1 MDRVA
6 AGYYRYVDRI
16 LGPGR
21 RDAPHVAPRST
32 ARGVE
37 SVTTFPNRFRDRYST
52 AFKEYL
58 DRSTE
63 DALHAAYELGR
74 EAVARNLS
82 MLDVVALHHSVF
94 GATLASAGPRDS
106 KVTVEAAADLLL
118 QTLSAFEMV
127 QRGFREAQ
135 VAATL
140 EKRHAEQLR
149 QLADA
154 FVAINSCLSV
164 RDVVDLVT
172 KHAAAI
178 VGEYC
183 CVASFAREGQRTQL
197 ESIALAPPAG
207 QSALQIDASRAKE
220 IDAFASRLGRAARL
234 SAGDAEE
241 ARWPELGPDSQHF
254 CDLVVVPLQNQRG
267 DHMGFVLIMKREGA
281 FSEKDESM
289 AIQLAEMLSASIEN
303 VRLYEREHRIAE
315 TLQQSLLPVQLPEPA
330 GISVA
335 VRYVPGAAGVNVGGD
350 WFDVVSLPNDRTGIA
365 VGDVMGRGVR
375 AASIMGQ
382 MRTAFRAYALDGS
395 DPGSVVK
402 RLNDLIPSL
411 DHDHFST
418 MVYIVWDP
426 AQRVAR
432 VVTAGHPPAL
442 LLEGSSG
449 TRYLDDA
456 MSMALGV
463 DPDAEYQHADVSIPP
478 RSTLVLYTDG
488 LVEQNQ
494 DLDDGFGR
502 LQEVVSPRVPDLDAL
517 CDVVLREMLSARPTD
532 DAALLVLRFE

>member
-1 MDRVA
+1 
-6 AGYYRYVDRI
+6 
-16 LGPGR
+16 
-21 RDAPHVAPRST
+21 
-32 ARGVE
+32 
-37 SVTTFPNRFRDRYST
+37 VTTFPNRFRDRYST
-52 AFKEYL
+52 AFEEYL

-74 EAVARNLS
+74 EAVARDLS

-94 GATLASAGPRDS
+94 GATLASVGPRDS
-106 KVTVEAAADLLL
+106 KATVEAAADLLL

-172 KHAAAI
+172 RHAAAI
-178 VGEYC
+178 LGEHC
-183 CVASFAREGQRTQL
+183 CVASLAGEGQRTQL
-197 ESIALAPPAG
+197 EAIALAQPAG
-207 QSALQIDASRAKE
+207 GSALQIDASLAKE
-220 IDAFASRLGRAARL
+220 IDAFASGLGRAARL
-234 SAGDAEE
+234 SAGDVEE

-254 CDLVVVPLQNQRG
+254 GDLVVIPLQNQRD
-267 DHMGFVLIMKREGA
+267 DHMGFVLIVKREGA
-281 FSEKDESM
+281 FSEKDESI

-335 VRYVPGAAGVNVGGD
+335 VRYVPGAAGVDVGGD
-350 WFDVVSLPNDRTGIA
+350 WFDVISLPNDRTGIA

-418 MVYIVWDP
+418 MVYVVWDP

-442 LLEGSSG
+442 LLDSGG

-456 MSMALGV
+456 VSIALGV
-463 DPDAEYQHADVSIPP
+463 DPDAEYQHADVFIPP

-502 LQEVVSPRVPDLDAL
+502 LQKVVTPQVPDLDAL
-517 CDVVLREMLSARPTD
+517 CDLVLKEMLSARPTD
-532 DAALLVLRFE
+532 DAALLVLMFE

>member
-1 MDRVA
+1 MAWVA
-6 AGYYRYVDRI
+6 AGYYRYVDRN
-16 LGPGR
+16 PGLTGG
-21 RDAPHVAPRST
+21 RDAPLVLPRST

-37 SVTTFPNRFRDRYST
+37 SVTTFPDRFRDRYST
-52 AFKEYL
+52 AFEEYL

-74 EAVARNLS
+74 EAVARDLS

-94 GATLASAGPRDS
+94 GATLASVGPRDS
-106 KVTVEAAADLLL
+106 KATVEAAADLLL

-178 VGEYC
+178 LGEHC
-183 CVASFAREGQRTQL
+183 CVASLAGEGQRTQL
-197 ESIALAPPAG
+197 EAIALAQPAG
-207 QSALQIDASRAKE
+207 GSALQIDASLAKE
-220 IDAFASRLGRAARL
+220 IDAFASGLGRAARL
-234 SAGDAEE
+234 SAGDVEE

-254 CDLVVVPLQNQRG
+254 GDLVVVPLQNQRD
-267 DHMGFVLIMKREGA
+267 DHMGFVLILKRKGA
-281 FSEKDESM
+281 FSEKDESI

-335 VRYVPGAAGVNVGGD
+335 VRYVPGAAGVDVGGD
-350 WFDVVSLPNDRTGIA
+350 WFDVISLPNDRTGIA

-418 MVYIVWDP
+418 MVYVVWDP

-442 LLEGSSG
+442 LLDSGG

-456 MSMALGV
+456 VSIALGV

-488 LVEQNQ
+488 LVEHNQ
-494 DLDDGFGR
+494 DLDDGFSR
-502 LQEVVSPRVPDLDAL
+502 LQKVVTPRVPDLDAL
-517 CDVVLREMLSARPTD
+517 CDVVLKEMLSARPTD
-532 DAALLVLRFE
+532 DAALLVLMFE